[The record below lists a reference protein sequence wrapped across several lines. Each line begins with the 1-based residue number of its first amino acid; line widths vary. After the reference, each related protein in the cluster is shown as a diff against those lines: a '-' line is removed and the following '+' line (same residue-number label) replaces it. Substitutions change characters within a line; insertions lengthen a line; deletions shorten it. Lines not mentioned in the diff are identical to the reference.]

1 MNGYCRR
8 LLVPLAAAVF
18 GFQAFLI
25 AASPVEQAA
34 APVTFAKLPIKEL
47 TVFKDGHA
55 LVAHEG
61 ELPVDANGN
70 VNMDYLPAPVIG
82 TFWPYSAE
90 KAARLSSVVAGR
102 KRVLVER
109 TALTLRE
116 LLEANIGADAI
127 ITESSSNQYEATIV
141 ALPQRTSEEL
151 ASTSPPNAAERLP
164 EKGGLVLLKTAE
176 GVKVVSLDR
185 IQEVTFKHDHKP
197 ALAEEEFR

>member
-70 VNMDYLPAPVIG
+70 ENMDYLPAPGIG
-82 TFWPYSAE
+82 TFWPYSAD
-90 KAARLSSVVAGR
+90 KAARLSIFFSVRQRA
-102 KRVLVER
+102 LVDTISLSMPEFF
-109 TALTLRE
+109 E
-116 LLEANIGADAI
+116 GIIGADAI
-127 ITESSSNQYEATIV
+127 GKE
-141 ALPQRTSEEL
+141 
-151 ASTSPPNAAERLP
+151 
-164 EKGGLVLLKTAE
+164 
-176 GVKVVSLDR
+176 
-185 IQEVTFKHDHKP
+185 
-197 ALAEEEFR
+197 